1 MNGLKSMLVL
11 WGISIVGIVAAGW
24 IMKSKKLGTPRLR
37 SVLQKTIWGLVGFN
51 ALTLLFG
58 TFEIFN
64 TVSSVFAATGA
75 TEGAGTA
82 LDVSVGKGLAIIGV
96 GLPTAAAAIGAAFA
110 VASVGSAALG
120 SVTEKPELFGR
131 TLVYVGLAEGIAI
144 YGVIISIMLLGKI

>member
-1 MNGLKSMLVL
+1 MNGLKGMLIL
-11 WGISIVGIVAAGW
+11 WGISIVAIVAMGSL
-24 IMKSKKLGTPRLR
+24 MRSKKGNAARLR
-37 SVLQKTIWGLVGFN
+37 PMLQKTIWGLIGFN
-51 ALTLLFG
+51 ALSILFG

-64 TVSSVFAATGA
+64 TVSSAFASAPEAAGA
-75 TEGAGTA
+75 AAEITM
-82 LDVSVGKGLAIIGV
+82 GKGLAIIGV

-110 VASVGSAALG
+110 VGSVGSAALG

>member
-11 WGISIVGIVAAGW
+11 WGVSIVGIVLMGS
-24 IMKSKKLGTPRLR
+24 MMRSKKAGAASLR
-37 SVLQKTIWGLVGFN
+37 PLLQKTIWGLVGFN

-64 TVSSVFAATGA
+64 TVTSAFAAGP
-75 TEGAGTA
+75 EGA
-82 LDVSVGKGLAIIGV
+82 VSAAEVSIGRGLAIIGV
-96 GLPTAAAAIGAAFA
+96 GLPTGAAAIGAAFA

>member
-1 MNGLKSMLVL
+1 MSGLKTMLVL
-11 WGISIVGIVAAGW
+11 WGVSIVAIVLMGSKMRSQKAGA
-24 IMKSKKLGTPRLR
+24 SKLR
-37 SVLQKTIWGLVGFN
+37 PLLQKTIWGLMGFN

-64 TVSSVFAATGA
+64 TVSTVFAAGSEA
-75 TEGAGTA
+75 AGAGV
-82 LDVSVGKGLAIIGV
+82 DISIGKGLAIIGV
-96 GLPTAAAAIGAAFA
+96 GLPTAAAAVGAAFA

>member
-1 MNGLKSMLVL
+1 MNGLKSMLVV
-11 WGISIVGIVAAGW
+11 WGVSIVGIVLAGLV
-24 IMKSKKLGTPRLR
+24 MRSKRISGPKLR
-37 SVLQKTIWGLVGFN
+37 SVLQKTIWGLIGFN
-51 ALTLLFG
+51 ALTMLFG

-64 TVSSVFAATGA
+64 TVSSVFAATP
-75 TEGAGTA
+75 EGAGA
-82 LDVSVGKGLAIIGV
+82 AVEISMGKGLAIIGV

-110 VASVGSAALG
+110 VAGVGSAALG

>member
-1 MNGLKSMLVL
+1 MNGLKGMLIL
-11 WGISIVGIVAAGW
+11 WGISIVGIVLVGSL
-24 IMKSKKLGTPRLR
+24 MKSRSLYTPRLR
-37 SVLQKTIWGLVGFN
+37 AVLQKTIWGLIGFN

-58 TFEIFN
+58 IFEIFN
-64 TVSSVFAATGA
+64 TVSSVFAATP
-75 TEGAGTA
+75 EGAGA
-82 LDVSVGKGLAIIGV
+82 SVEVSMGKALAIIGV

>member
-24 IMKSKKLGTPRLR
+24 IMKSKKLGTPSLR

-64 TVSSVFAATGA
+64 TVSSVFAATG
-75 TEGAGTA
+75 EGVAGTA
-82 LDVSVGKGLAIIGV
+82 LEVSVGKGLAIIGV

>member
-1 MNGLKSMLVL
+1 MNGLQGMLVV
-11 WGISIVGIVAAGW
+11 WGISVVGIVLAGSM
-24 IMKSKKLGTPRLR
+24 MKSKRPGSQRLR

-64 TVSSVFAATGA
+64 SVSSVFAAA
-75 TEGAGTA
+75 PEGAGA
-82 LDVSVGKGLAIIGV
+82 AVEVSMGKALAIIGV

>member
-1 MNGLKSMLVL
+1 MNGLQGMLMV
-11 WGISIVGIVAAGW
+11 WGISVMGIVLAGLM
-24 IMKSKKLGTPRLR
+24 MKSKAPGSQRLR

-64 TVSSVFAATGA
+64 AVSSVFAAAPEGGGA
-75 TEGAGTA
+75 AVE
-82 LDVSVGKGLAIIGV
+82 VSMGKGLAIIGV
-96 GLPTAAAAIGAAFA
+96 GLPTAAAAIGAALA

>member
-1 MNGLKSMLVL
+1 MNGLKSMLVV
-11 WGISIVGIVAAGW
+11 WGLSIVAIVLAGSWMRSKRPAAA
-24 IMKSKKLGTPRLR
+24 KLRPM
-37 SVLQKTIWGLVGFN
+37 LQKTVWGLVAFN

-58 TFEIFN
+58 TFEIFGA
-64 TVSSVFAATGA
+64 VSTAFAAPEA
-75 TEGAGTA
+75 AGVVA
-82 LDVSVGKGLAIIGV
+82 SEISMGKALAIIGV

>member
-1 MNGLKSMLVL
+1 MNGLKGMLIV
-11 WGISIVGIVAAGW
+11 WGISIVAVVAMGSL
-24 IMKSKKLGTPRLR
+24 MRSKRGTFAQLR
-37 SVLQKTIWGLVGFN
+37 PLLQKMIWGLVGFN
-51 ALTLLFG
+51 ALSLLFG

-64 TVSSVFAATGA
+64 TVSSVFAAPEA
-75 TEGAGTA
+75 AGVAAEIT
-82 LDVSVGKGLAIIGV
+82 VGKGLAIIGV